1 MPLSAES
8 TNPQSGLSVADLA
21 RIGVGI
27 VGLLYAL
34 GFLVV
39 TFHLSQFGVAPV
51 TWLRPQYLLAGI
63 WCLLPAVLFTV
74 GLAFA
79 GIQFAEPWIRG
90 SMVVPRKTR
99 IYRHILGAIQGLF
112 SLVAAFVFI
121 SRAISFAVGP
131 SLDGRSRWGP
141 SSIITLKLAGL
152 SFAAAMCAGYAI
164 GTFYNL
170 WTLGDVPTGR
180 PTALI
185 PAGSWR
191 EHPWGSMRWDR
202 WVALIS
208 FSLLGAFGALYFI
221 VLYIL
226 TFSVSVYSAISPT
239 YGGGGPQRVVFLIE
253 GGIQGIAPMV
263 VDSSGTRSVP
273 YNLLLTTE
281 SSYVVESP
289 AKGELAIEFK
299 RDSVRGMIALR

>member
-1 MPLSAES
+1 MPLSAAS

-27 VGLLYAL
+27 VGLIYAL

-63 WCLLPAVLFTV
+63 WCLLPALLFAV

-99 IYRHILGAIQGLF
+99 IYRRIMGAIQGLF

-121 SRAISFAVGP
+121 SSAISFAVGP
-131 SLDGRSRWGP
+131 TFDGQYRWGP
-141 SSIITLKLAGL
+141 SSVITLRLAGL
-152 SFAAAMCAGYAI
+152 SFAAAVSAGYAI
-164 GTFYNL
+164 GMFYNL
-170 WTLGDVPTGR
+170 NTLGDVPSAR

-185 PAGSWR
+185 PPESWH

-202 WVALIS
+202 WVALVS
-208 FSLLGAFGALYFI
+208 FGLLGAFGSLCFI

-226 TFSVSVYSAISPT
+226 AFSVTVYSAISPT
-239 YGGGGPQRVVFLIE
+239 YGRGRPQRVVFLIE
-253 GGIQGIAPMV
+253 GGIQRNAPLV